1 MINLFINLSILLKM
15 KVFFCSILMS
25 LIALSFTGCSNAKKE
40 KKEDILIGVLPVAV
54 DETVLPLFLEQKEV
68 FESSYYNAKIK
79 EKPNPEVQVI
89 NSLLNGDVAFAV
101 LTRQLTAEESKGFE
115 ARSVA
120 PRIYSIAYDGIVLVG
135 NVADT
140 ATSIRVEDILALMK
154 GNKVQNYSLVFDNLN
169 SSIFRYFRELG
180 KIEKVP
186 NTFVEAREGSEAV
199 LKEIAEKKGKV
210 GLISYNQFLSLESS
224 FSEKDKIR
232 ILSVVSEV
240 DGVQK
245 YVKPSQTSFATGEY
259 PLKREIFVLN
269 YQPNLGLGVGFSAF
283 MTGDRG
289 QRIVLKSGLLPYTMP
304 GREIIIRDK
313 IN

>member
-1 MINLFINLSILLKM
+1 M
-15 KVFFCSILMS
+15 KLFFCSV
-25 LIALSFTGCSNAKKE
+25 LISVVALGFTGCSNNTKKE
-40 KKEDILIGVLPVAV
+40 KKDDILAGVLPVAV
-54 DETVLPLFLEQKEV
+54 DETVLPLFLEKKEV
-68 FESSYYNAKIK
+68 FESSYYNAKIQ
-79 EKPNPEVQVI
+79 EQANPEVQVV

-101 LTRQLTAEESKGFE
+101 LTRQLTEEEQKGFK
-115 ARSVA
+115 ARSVI
-120 PRIYSIAYDGIVLVG
+120 PRIYSVAYDGIILVG
-135 NVADT
+135 NIADADT
-140 ATSIRVEDILALMK
+140 SVNVSDIAELMK
-154 GNKVQNYSLVFDNLN
+154 GNKVKDYSLVFDNLN
-169 SSIFRYFRELG
+169 SSVFRYFRELG
-180 KIEKVP
+180 KIEKVA
-186 NTFVEAREGSEAV
+186 NTFVEAKDGAEAV
-199 LKEIAEKKGKV
+199 LKEVAEKRGKV

-232 ILSVVSEV
+232 ILSVVSEK
-240 DGVQK
+240 DGVKK

-269 YQPNLGLGVGFSAF
+269 YQPNLGLGIGFSAF